1 MKQLKYLLLL
11 SFSIISFS
19 CTRALDVDAIARISI
34 LNEKKIPFKAE
45 DASRFE
51 VYPVGRCTGDKI
63 NISKDSKDLTYEL
76 ELSSVEGIKLCTNIT
91 ALEKKLLDH
100 MLKNGAIKII
110 DKNGEY
116 KDKIQNF
123 TYATYREYPTKTYTY
138 EIYDTIILEKK

>member
-34 LNEKKIPFKAE
+34 LNEEKIPFKAE

-51 VYPVGRCTGDKI
+51 VYPVGRCTDDKI
-63 NISKDSKDLTYEL
+63 NISKDSKDLMYEL

-91 ALEKKLLDH
+91 ALEKNYLIICSK
-100 MLKNGAIKII
+100 MVQLK
-110 DKNGEY
+110 
-116 KDKIQNF
+116 
-123 TYATYREYPTKTYTY
+123 
-138 EIYDTIILEKK
+138 